1 MTMKIVALVAGVL
14 VATTTVAMAQTPVR
28 VRGSITEL
36 SGQTLKVK
44 SREGSVVE
52 LKLADGYTVT
62 GVVKAA
68 LTDIKPGAFVGAAAL
83 KQPDGT
89 FRAQEVLIFPE
100 SARGTGEGHRP
111 WDLTPDS
118 TMTNATVDAIVE
130 KVDGPVLTLKY
141 PNGQASIVVPRDVP
155 IATFGSG
162 DPGLLRPGA
171 AVFVPATKNAD
182 GTFTTNRIL
191 VGKDGV
197 VPPM

>member
-1 MTMKIVALVAGVL
+1 MTMKIVALVAGLL

-83 KQPDGT
+83 KQPDGS

-130 KVDGPVLTLKY
+130 KVDGPILTLKY

-155 IATFGSG
+155 IVTFSSG
-162 DPGLLRPGA
+162 DPALLRPGA
-171 AVFVPATKNAD
+171 AVFIPATHNAD

>member
-1 MTMKIVALVAGVL
+1 MIMKIVALVAGL
-14 VATTTVAMAQTPVR
+14 LIATTTVAMAQTPVR

-52 LKLADGYTVT
+52 LKLSDGYTVT

-83 KQPDGT
+83 KQADGT

-118 TMTNATVDAIVE
+118 TMTNATVDALVE
-130 KVDGPVLTLKY
+130 KVDGPLLTLKY

-155 IATFGSG
+155 IVTFSSG

-171 AVFVPATKNAD
+171 AVFIPATKNAD
-182 GTFTTNRIL
+182 GTITTNRIL

>member
-1 MTMKIVALVAGVL
+1 MTMKIVALVAGLL
-14 VATTTVAMAQTPVR
+14 VATTTVAIAQTPVR
-28 VRGSITEL
+28 VRGAITEL

-44 SREGSVVE
+44 SREGAVVE

-83 KQPDGT
+83 KQADGT

-155 IATFGSG
+155 IVTFSSG

-171 AVFVPATKNAD
+171 AVFIPATKNAD
-182 GTFTTNRIL
+182 STFTTNRIL

>member
-1 MTMKIVALVAGVL
+1 MTMKIVALVAGLL
-14 VATTTVAMAQTPVR
+14 VATTTVAIAQTPVR
-28 VRGSITEL
+28 VRGAITEL

-44 SREGSVVE
+44 SREGAVVE

-83 KQPDGT
+83 KQADGT

-130 KVDGPVLTLKY
+130 KVDGPILTLKY

-155 IATFGSG
+155 IVTFSSG

-171 AVFVPATKNAD
+171 AVFIQATKNAD

>member
-1 MTMKIVALVAGVL
+1 MTTKIVVLVASLL

-28 VRGSITEL
+28 VRGSVTEL

-68 LTDIKPGAFVGAAAL
+68 LADIKPGAFVGAAAL

-155 IATFGSG
+155 IVTFSSG

-171 AVFVPATKNAD
+171 AVFIPATKNAD
-182 GTFTTNRIL
+182 GTLTTNRIL

>member
-1 MTMKIVALVAGVL
+1 MTMKIVALVAGLL
-14 VATTTVAMAQTPVR
+14 VATTTVAIAQTPVR
-28 VRGSITEL
+28 VRGAITEL

-44 SREGSVVE
+44 SREGAVVE

-83 KQPDGT
+83 KQADGT

-130 KVDGPVLTLKY
+130 KVDGPILTLKY

-155 IATFGSG
+155 IVTFSSG

-171 AVFVPATKNAD
+171 AVFIPATKNAD

>member
-1 MTMKIVALVAGVL
+1 MTMKIVALVAGLL
-14 VATTTVAMAQTPVR
+14 VATTTVAIAQTPVR
-28 VRGSITEL
+28 VRGAITEL

-44 SREGSVVE
+44 SREGAVVE

-83 KQPDGT
+83 KQADGT

-155 IATFGSG
+155 IVTFSSG

-171 AVFVPATKNAD
+171 AVFIPATKNAD

>member
-1 MTMKIVALVAGVL
+1 MTMKIVALVAGLL
-14 VATTTVAMAQTPVR
+14 VATTTVAIAQTPVR
-28 VRGSITEL
+28 VRGAITEL

-44 SREGSVVE
+44 SREGAVVE

-68 LTDIKPGAFVGAAAL
+68 LTDIKPGGFVGAAAL
-83 KQPDGT
+83 KQADGT

-141 PNGQASIVVPRDVP
+141 PNGHASIVVPRDVP
-155 IATFGSG
+155 IVTFSSG

-171 AVFVPATKNAD
+171 AVFIPATKNAD

>member
-1 MTMKIVALVAGVL
+1 MIMKIVALVAGL
-14 VATTTVAMAQTPVR
+14 LIATTTVAMAQTPVR

-52 LKLADGYTVT
+52 LKLSDGYTVT

-83 KQPDGT
+83 KQADGT

-141 PNGQASIVVPRDVP
+141 PSIVVPRDVP
-155 IATFGSG
+155 IVTFSSG

-171 AVFVPATKNAD
+171 AVFIPATKNAD
-182 GTFTTNRIL
+182 GTITTNRIL

>member
-1 MTMKIVALVAGVL
+1 MMKIAALVAGLL

-83 KQPDGT
+83 KQADGT

-130 KVDGPVLTLKY
+130 KVDGPLLTLKY

-155 IATFGSG
+155 IVTFSSG

-171 AVFVPATKNAD
+171 AVFIPATKNAD
-182 GTFTTNRIL
+182 GTITTNRIL

>member
-1 MTMKIVALVAGVL
+1 MIMKIVALVAGLL

-52 LKLADGYTVT
+52 LKLADGYTFT

-83 KQPDGT
+83 KQSDGT

-155 IATFGSG
+155 IVTFSSG

-171 AVFVPATKNAD
+171 AVFIPATKNAD
-182 GTFTTNRIL
+182 GTITTNRIL

>member
-1 MTMKIVALVAGVL
+1 MTTKIVVLVASLL

-28 VRGSITEL
+28 VRGSVTEL
-36 SGQTLKVK
+36 SGRTLKVK

-68 LTDIKPGAFVGAAAL
+68 LADIKPGAFVGAAAL

-155 IATFGSG
+155 IVTFSSG

-171 AVFVPATKNAD
+171 AVFIPATKNAD
-182 GTFTTNRIL
+182 GTLTTNRIL

>member
-1 MTMKIVALVAGVL
+1 MTLKIVALVAGLL
-14 VATTTVAMAQTPVR
+14 VATTTVAIAQTPVR
-28 VRGSITEL
+28 VRGAITEL

-44 SREGSVVE
+44 SREGAVVE

-83 KQPDGT
+83 KQADGT

-130 KVDGPVLTLKY
+130 KVDGPILTLKY

-155 IATFGSG
+155 IVTFSSG

-171 AVFVPATKNAD
+171 AVFIPATKNAD

>member
-1 MTMKIVALVAGVL
+1 MTLKIVALVAGLL

-28 VRGSITEL
+28 VRGAITEL

-44 SREGSVVE
+44 SREGAAVE

-68 LTDIKPGAFVGAAAL
+68 
-83 KQPDGT
+83 
-89 FRAQEVLIFPE
+89 E

-155 IATFGSG
+155 IVTFSSG

-171 AVFVPATKNAD
+171 AVFIQATKNAD

-191 VGKDGV
+191 VGKDGA